1 MLNTELVEIR
11 ESLGLTKAELANL
24 LGTTSMLIGR
34 MEKGSCKIAEK
45 FEEALKALIAKNTEK
60 EEAPVVEEAVVE
72 EAVVEE
78 AAVEETVVEE
88 PAAEEEAPA
97 EEKPKRRNPRRKKK
111 ESMPAE
117 ETPAPAVEEAPSAE
131 AAPAPAP
138 EKRAA
143 KKNVAP
149 AVVIQSAMG
158 GSISVEEIVARIPA
172 GADEVYVKVEEN
184 KAYWVKG
191 GESGAVD
198 LW

>member
-60 EEAPVVEEAVVE
+60 EEAPVVE